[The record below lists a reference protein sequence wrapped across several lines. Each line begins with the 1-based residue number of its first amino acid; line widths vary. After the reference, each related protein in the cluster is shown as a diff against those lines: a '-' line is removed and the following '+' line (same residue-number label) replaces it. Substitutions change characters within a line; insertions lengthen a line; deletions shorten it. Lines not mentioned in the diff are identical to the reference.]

1 MHSIP
6 LTREKQPPAFW
17 TEERQRCS
25 DMYVAVRRQ
34 QKRIEREHRQD
45 VLTGNA
51 AYALASAHFRSGI
64 VLRRINLFSL
74 AIDQFDRAFQ
84 LLVLF

>member
-1 MHSIP
+1 MYSIP
-6 LTREKQPPAFW
+6 LTRENQPPAFW

-25 DMYVAVRRQ
+25 DMYVAA
-34 QKRIEREHRQD
+34 KRERKRVEREHTQM
-45 VLTGNA
+45 LLEMNS
-51 AYALASAHFRSGI
+51 AYALASAYFRSGV

-74 AIDQFDRAFQ
+74 AIEQFDRAYQ

>member
-1 MHSIP
+1 MYSISS
-6 LTREKQPPAFW
+6 TRENQPPAFW

-25 DMYVAVRRQ
+25 DMYVAA
-34 QKRIEREHRQD
+34 KRERKRVEREHTKMLLD
-45 VLTGNA
+45 MNS
-51 AYALASAHFRSGI
+51 AYGLATAYFRSGV

-74 AIDQFDRAFQ
+74 AIEQFDRAYQ